1 MASDMTY
8 DRIEDLVKQ
17 NLPESLTLEYKA
29 DFSKGVAESIAAFA
43 NSYGGIILVGVVDTP
58 GPDRIVGVREDVIVQ
73 IVNSC
78 HNRLEPPTWQPEVIP
93 VSIPGSDG
101 LFVLVVR
108 VDAATAP
115 RPVLIEGHA
124 PIRLQGRNAKADR
137 PHLASLFA
145 TSNAPSLLTRNSVRV
160 ANIPTD
166 VDGTPQADYVIES
179 ELDVPVEG
187 VAAWRSI
194 SERTADAFIDA
205 MNTSELAQTLI
216 QKSSAFGCDGYN
228 PFERRGLNRSTRLAL
243 TWSCS
248 HKDGRHPI
256 GATVEVEIPRSTS
269 DGPAAYLTVKL
280 ALTVRVRHEQ
290 GRTKEEVKDATWQ
303 VGVADLI
310 SQFDAVLSCLV
321 NPAVVDQLAALAGVD
336 PVAVPQPHV
345 VQFVTALPVT
355 ELLSAAPQLHTVP
368 DGPSSHG
375 ATLFVDPSTE
385 LRDKDARMNQVQD
398 WTVQVVLDAGLLG
411 MEQLV
416 RSYGRFEG

>member
-1 MASDMTY
+1 MTY

-43 NSYGGIILVGVVDTP
+43 NSYGGIILVGVLDTP
-58 GPDRIVGVREDVIVQ
+58 GPDRIVGVREDAIVQ

-78 HNRLEPPTWQPEVIP
+78 RSRLEPPTWQPEVIP

-115 RPVLIEGHA
+115 KPVLIEGHA

-145 TSNAPSLLTRNSVRV
+145 TSNAPSLLTRPFGRV

-166 VDGTPQADYVIES
+166 GDGTPQADYIIQT

-187 VAAWRSI
+187 AAAWRSI

-205 MNTSELAQTLI
+205 MNASKLAQTLSH
-216 QKSSAFGCDGYN
+216 KASDFGCEGVS

-248 HKDGRHPI
+248 HKNGRHPI
-256 GATVEVEIPRSTS
+256 GATVKVEIPRSTS
-269 DGPAAYLTVKL
+269 GGPAAYLTVKL
-280 ALTVRVRHEQ
+280 ELTVCARHGE
-290 GRTKEEVKDATWQ
+290 GRTKEEIKESTWQ

-321 NPAVVDQLAALAGVD
+321 DPAVVDQLAALAGVD
-336 PVAVPQPHV
+336 PVAVPQPHG
-345 VQFVTALPVT
+345 VQFATALPVT
-355 ELLSAAPQLHTVP
+355 ELLFAPQLRTVP
-368 DGPSSHG
+368 DGPPSHG
-375 ATLFVDPSTE
+375 AELYVDPSTE
-385 LRDKDARMNQVQD
+385 LRDKDARMNQLHD
-398 WTVQVVLDAGLLG
+398 WMVQVALDAGLLG

-416 RSYGRFEG
+416 QRSDLSL